1 MNATFNRHSITA
13 FIAGSVLVGYA
24 IVFLVGGIGPYLA

>member
-13 FIAGSVLVGYA
+13 FITGTLL
-24 IVFLVGGIGPYLA
+24 IVYGVAFLVGGVGPYLT